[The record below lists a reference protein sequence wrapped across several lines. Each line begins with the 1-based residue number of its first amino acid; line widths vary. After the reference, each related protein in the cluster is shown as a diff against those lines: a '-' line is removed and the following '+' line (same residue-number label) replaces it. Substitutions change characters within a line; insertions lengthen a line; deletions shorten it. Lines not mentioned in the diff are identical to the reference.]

1 MTSAFSQVQ
10 ARATMAVA
18 NDSNAIDA
26 AELAAI
32 VREAADAAK
41 CVQLMDL
48 IEKRLANTATRNWR
62 QTAKTLQLLEA
73 LLRAGSLVA
82 AKYAQDHLMGT
93 LDTLRGLYFDDDD
106 VPDAAM
112 NIRNL
117 SKKIQN
123 AIHEIPVDKESPT
136 SATTHAPPPNSLAKA
151 VSPTT
156 ATTAPSQQLPPVPQ
170 PKLPIRIWTDLSGS
184 FKVEARF
191 LAIAEGNMVTLERP
205 NGEQMGIMMDKMC
218 SADLDYILGLKQQGI
233 EVKKVTPTSRAPAT
247 SHPKQPQSAITADK
261 KLQPKNSSDNTTAKS
276 TLPPGFIIPS
286 TALKIDLTPSGK
298 LGAGTSGIVRKA
310 TYSNTTV
317 AVKIISVLHLTKPQ
331 REAVIK
337 EAEIM
342 SRIVHPNAV
351 RLFGVMIEE
360 GRGLGLVM
368 ELLPRGCLKDYVET
382 APIPSL
388 AQRIRLARDVSQAMA
403 YLHDTLNMVHRD
415 LKALNVLLDDSGVFL
430 RAKVCDFGFAH
441 VKSLGMD
448 SSFWTGPSSAP
459 AVVAPGKDEFTGGA
473 IRGLKI
479 QAAISMGSMTVNG
492 GMGTPLWMAPELFDM
507 NALISKPADVY
518 AYTIVMTEIFSWA
531 GPYCIAYEKI
541 IPIMQNVISVVQ
553 SGRRPDLNLSPDVP
567 PAIRSLIEAGWD
579 QNPDLRPTFRDIT
592 RVLEKAK
599 SEADYQSLYAP
610 PPVPMGQNPMTGR
623 TYNADQST
631 HQMQQPMSIYQQH
644 QQIQPLDNMA
654 ALQRS
659 LPPQS
664 AHLSSSAP
672 LLGLPGNY
680 NGFSLSPISPPYS
693 NANNPFRDPS
703 GQQQQQQQQ
712 PGLPNASGYS
722 LQQIGRSPS
731 PSHQSMYHNNPN
743 NNNNS
748 MLNGS
753 TTHLQQPQQFQHNA
767 ISPGRKGVSLS
778 NLGPAVPMMYAG
790 ASGPPPVLQRLP
802 KSNPQTHHHHPD
814 SSYYMQQ
821 RPQSQPTSEMMIP
834 GSRHAV
840 YWDVEETAGWFLMMG
855 EGVDVVAKCKE
866 LHVDGKTLMT
876 LTDRDFAEKLGVS
889 DAMRRRR
896 LCEMVE
902 DYRITCS

>member
-10 ARATMAVA
+10 ARATMAIA
-18 NDSNAIDA
+18 NDSTAIDA
-26 AELAAI
+26 TELAAI

-41 CVQLMDL
+41 CTQLMDL

-82 AKYAQDHLMGT
+82 AKYSQDHLMGT
-93 LDTLRGLYFDDDD
+93 LDTLRGLYFEDED

-123 AIHEIPVDKESPT
+123 AIHEIPVDKESPPT
-136 SATTHAPPPNSLAKA
+136 SATTHAPLNPPPNSLSKA

-156 ATTAPSQQLPPVPQ
+156 AAAPSQQTPPVPQ

-233 EVKKVTPTSRAPAT
+233 EVKKITPTTRAPAT
-247 SHPKQPQSAITADK
+247 NLAKQTATTADK
-261 KLQPKNSSDNTTAKS
+261 KLQPKNNSDNATVKS

-286 TALKIDLTPSGK
+286 TALKIDLTPAGK

-368 ELLPRGCLKDYVET
+368 ELLPRGCLKDYIET

-388 AQRIRLARDVSQAMA
+388 AQRIRLARDVSHAMA

-448 SSFWTGPSSAP
+448 STFWTGPSSTP
-459 AVVAPGKDEFTGGA
+459 AVVAQGKDEFSGGA

-553 SGRRPDLNLSPDVP
+553 SGRRPDLVLLPDVP

-599 SEADYQSLYAP
+599 SEADYNSLYPA
-610 PPVPMGQNPMTGR
+610 PPVPIGANPMTGR
-623 TYNADQST
+623 TYNADPSPN
-631 HQMQQPMSIYQQH
+631 QMQQQPMSIYQQH
-644 QQIQPLDNMA
+644 QQIQPLDNMT

-659 LPPQS
+659 LPPQG

-672 LLGLPGNY
+672 LLGAPGNF

-693 NANNPFRDPS
+693 NANNPFRDP
-703 GQQQQQQQQ
+703 GGQQQQQQQ
-712 PGLPNASGYS
+712 PGLPNNGGYS

-731 PSHQSMYHNNPN
+731 PSQHSMYHNNAN
-743 NNNNS
+743 NTI
-748 MLNGS
+748 LNGQ
-753 TTHLQQPQQFQHNA
+753 LQQQPQQQQFQHPA
-767 ISPGRKGVSLS
+767 ISPARKGVSLS
-778 NLGPAVPMMYAG
+778 NLGPPMMYAG
-790 ASGPPPVLQRLP
+790 ASGPPPVLQRIP
-802 KSNPQTHHHHPD
+802 KSNPQMQVPD
-814 SSYYMQQ
+814 SYYMQ

-855 EGVDVVAKCKE
+855 EGGDVVAKCKE